1 LKKRKILFIT
11 PLVCA
16 VFRQQ
21 PEVRRAWLPSMADDE
36 QPLLA
41 PLASYGSLNRP
52 RQRPRSYSVGVA
64 PREDSLEFWSKVA
77 HRLSPKKAPPPLE
90 LLRARSKLR
99 SSSDLRPRNIGALA
113 PSRAGNLR
121 SPSQQQP
128 PTPPLTPS
136 ASPNTMALLAADAK
150 RPRCTKLD
158 VAMSV
163 GKLVAGV
170 GSYALPKAFCG
181 AGWVGGLIGMPLIA
195 ATCLYC
201 LRLLLHCRDKAH
213 GGAGGSGD
221 AGGLTPPEFSSPAAA
236 DSALPMPNARYAHS
250 YADTIRVCLGPCT
263 AAALPV
269 LSFFAAFGACAGYID
284 FMVPLLAE
292 SVLGD
297 YSSSSSSS
305 SSSSA
310 PQPAALEQSTR
321 LAVTLCAAPVF
332 IVLCWIRSFRFL
344 AWTSVVGDV
353 AFVVAQLT
361 VYSDGLARNGL
372 AAAHGAPGSGG
383 PLVALRPPGSP
394 GFGDFVGAAVFL
406 YGISLFVL
414 PMQAAMARPEEFL
427 PAVGMAFGATL
438 GVNMGV
444 GLLGYAIWGAG
455 VQAIVIEN
463 MAPSWYKTGVRL
475 LLVLDM
481 TVSFPIVITPAR
493 EMLEERLSDACALR
507 TLLPDGTPGGG
518 AGLDDAGA
526 SLGAC
531 FLGGAREWRRNAIR
545 TALVAV
551 VFTFAFAVPDFL
563 SVISLVSGV
572 SLVSTA
578 LCFPLLCYLK
588 TEWEA
593 LGAASRAGHS
603 LLLLIATL
611 TGLFTTWNA
620 LQALLGGTAQG

>member
-1 LKKRKILFIT
+1 
-11 PLVCA
+11 
-16 VFRQQ
+16 
-21 PEVRRAWLPSMADDE
+21 MADGE
-36 QPLLA
+36 QPLLG
-41 PLASYGSLNRP
+41 PLARSSYGSLNRP

-99 SSSDLRPRNIGALA
+99 SSSDLRPRNIGTLA

-136 ASPNTMALLAADAK
+136 ASPNTMALLAAEAK

-181 AGWVGGLIGMPLIA
+181 AGWVGGLIGMPVIA

-213 GGAGGSGD
+213 GGGAGGSGD
-221 AGGLTPPEFSSPAAA
+221 ADGLAPECSSPAAA
-236 DSALPMPNARYAHS
+236 DCAPVPNARYAHS
-250 YADTIRVCLGPCT
+250 YADTMRVCLGPRT
-263 AAALPV
+263 AAVLPV

-305 SSSSA
+305 SGGGGGGGGS

-332 IVLCWIRSFRFL
+332 IILCWIRSFRYL

-372 AAAHGAPGSGG
+372 AAAHGVPGSGG
-383 PLVALRPPGSP
+383 PLVALSPPGSP

-414 PMQAAMARPEEFL
+414 PMQAAMARPEEFGD
-427 PAVGMAFGATL
+427 AVGMAFGATL

-518 AGLDDAGA
+518 ALGLGDAGA

-588 TEWEA
+588 TEWAA

-603 LLLLIATL
+603 LLLLVATL

-620 LQALLGGTAQG
+620 LQALLGGIVQG